1 MRGMK
6 IVTVAGV
13 PACMIGAAKAEEL
26 GGTIDAIDTPSAP
39 GDKIF
44 ALSLQHGWSP
54 NRGSE
59 KKGPRED
66 LLRVGQVRSETEC
79 DAITIDKQGG

>member
-26 GGTIDAIDTPSAP
+26 VGTIDAIDTTRNAISA
-39 GDKIF
+39 
-44 ALSLQHGWSP
+44 
-54 NRGSE
+54 RGQ
-59 KKGPRED
+59 D
-66 LLRVGQVRSETEC
+66 LRPI
-79 DAITIDKQGG
+79 A